1 MAIAIGRFGLELK
14 DAERLT
20 WHDYCIYDL
29 AYQIKMQE
37 QETML
42 AKQAWFNQAVKA
54 TKGSGK
60 SIKPAYKNFNDFY
73 NTEKAFSSVFGVAEQ
88 TKRLSIADLNRA
100 INREEE

>member
-1 MAIAIGRFGLELK
+1 MAIAIGRFGLGLK

-29 AYQIKMQE
+29 AYQVKMQE

-42 AKQAWFNQAVKA
+42 AKQAWFNQAAKA

-60 SIKPAYKNFNDFY
+60 SIKPAYKNFNEFY
-73 NTEKAFSSVFGVAEQ
+73 NAEKAFVSVFGVAQE
-88 TKRLSIADLNRA
+88 TKRLSIADLNCA
-100 INREEE
+100 INRKEV

>member
-1 MAIAIGRFGLELK
+1 MAIAIGRFGLGLK

-20 WHDYCIYDL
+20 WHDYCVYDL
-29 AYQIKMQE
+29 AYQVKMQE

-60 SIKPAYKNFNDFY
+60 NIKPAYENFNDFY
-73 NTEKAFSSVFGVAEQ
+73 NAEKSFASVFGAVEEA
-88 TKRLSIADLNRA
+88 KRLTIADLNRV
-100 INREEE
+100 INQEEV